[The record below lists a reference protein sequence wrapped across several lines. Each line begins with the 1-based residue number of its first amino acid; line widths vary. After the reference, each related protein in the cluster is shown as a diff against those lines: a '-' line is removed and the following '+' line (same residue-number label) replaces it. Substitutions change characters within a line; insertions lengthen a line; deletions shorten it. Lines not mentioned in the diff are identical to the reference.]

1 MFMFKSLLRQR
12 NRLRIR
18 GHFDRVNI
26 FAVKSN
32 VLINQARSVS
42 FSRPSTAILLRNYGL
57 QSKKL
62 EIVHLEIKILCCCKM
77 QIYSLITL
85 QRLLQ
90 MIRMIAMNLTSS
102 AVKTVVIAS
111 IFISNYEAE
120 KLLSKLKLTA
130 AGCDQIPAWVLRSC
144 SYELADIVTVQ

>member
-12 NRLRIR
+12 NRLRRR
-18 GHFDRVNI
+18 GHFDRANI
-26 FAVKSN
+26 FAVKIN
-32 VLINQARSVS
+32 VLIKQARSVS
-42 FSRPSTAILLRNYGL
+42 FSRPSTATTKELWTAV
-57 QSKKL
+57 KKL
-62 EIVHLEIKILCCCKM
+62 EIVYLGIKILCCCKM

-90 MIRMIAMNLTSS
+90 RIRMIAMNLTSS
-102 AVKTVVIAS
+102 VVKTVMMAS
-111 IFISNYEAE
+111 IFFYNYEAE